1 MTSVTMNNP
10 AKPGTVLAPMT
21 DEERE
26 LRIKLAAMYRIFDH
40 MGWSLMIFN
49 HITVRVPGP
58 DHHFL
63 INPFGLRYDEVTAS
77 NLVKIDVEGTKQDN
91 SPWAVNRAGFVIH
104 SAIHE
109 HVPEAMCVMH
119 THTTEG
125 LAVASKKHGLVNNNF
140 YSSMLYD
147 YVAYHDFEGITTR
160 DDEKDR
166 MLRSMGT
173 KPIAILRN
181 HGLLVHGR
189 TVEEAFARMWTLQL
203 ACEAQVAIDSIAG
216 ESVMIS
222 PEATEN
228 STRVAN
234 LFANEPTCGV
244 DMFEAMQRVI
254 DAKDPSYRN

>member
-1 MTSVTMNNP
+1 MTSVTMNVA
-10 AKPGTVLAPMT
+10 AKPGATPAPMT
-21 DEERE
+21 EEERE
-26 LRIKLAAMYRIFDH
+26 LRVKLAAMYRIFDH

-58 DHHFL
+58 EHHFL

-77 NLVKIDVEGTKQDN
+77 NLVKIDVEGNKLDN

-125 LAVASKKHGLVNNNF
+125 LAVASKKQGLVNNNF

-160 DDEKDR
+160 DDEKER
-166 MLRSMGT
+166 MLKSMGT

-203 ACEAQVAIDSIAG
+203 ACEAQVAIDSISG
-216 ESVMIS
+216 ESIEVS
-222 PEATEN
+222 REATDT

-244 DMFEAMQRVI
+244 DMFEAMQRVV

>member
-1 MTSVTMNNP
+1 MTSVTMNAA
-10 AKPGTVLAPMT
+10 AKPDTVPTPMT

-26 LRIKLAAMYRIFDH
+26 LRVKLAALYRIFDH

-77 NLVKIDVEGTKQDN
+77 NLVKVEGNKLDM
-91 SPWAVNRAGFVIH
+91 SPWGVNRAGFVIH
-104 SAIHE
+104 SAIHQ

-119 THTTEG
+119 THTVEG

-160 DDEKDR
+160 DDEKER
-166 MLRSMGT
+166 MLKSMGT
-173 KPIAILRN
+173 KPLAILRN

-216 ESVMIS
+216 ESITVS
-222 PEATEN
+222 REATDV

-234 LFANEPTCGV
+234 LFGNEPTCGV